1 MSDWMEEHDLDE
13 EADASPVV
21 RPYFITKGR
30 TRATVDFPIE
40 TLIVTSA
47 EGEKASSR
55 LGFEQAH
62 VIEVCRAARSVAEIA
77 SLVAIP
83 LGVARVILGDLA
95 EEGLIKVY
103 EPGSRDD
110 TALLRRLIDGI
121 RAL

>member
-1 MSDWMEEHDLDE
+1 MSEWFDE
-13 EADASPVV
+13 PEGDGDTSPVV

-30 TRATVDFPIE
+30 TRAKVSFPIE

-47 EGEKASSR
+47 EGERASGR
-55 LGFEQAH
+55 LSFEQAT
-62 VIEVCRAARSVAEIA
+62 VIELCTTARSVAEVA
-77 SLVAIP
+77 SLLAVP
-83 LGVARVILGDLA
+83 LGVARVLLGDMA

>member
-1 MSDWMEEHDLDE
+1 MTDWMEELDGE
-13 EADASPVV
+13 GSDASPVV

-30 TRATVDFPIE
+30 TRAKVNFPIE
-40 TLIVTSA
+40 TLIVTSDD
-47 EGEKASSR
+47 GEKASAR

-62 VIEVCRAARSVAEIA
+62 VIEVCRAARSVAEVA
-77 SLVAIP
+77 SLLSIP
-83 LGVARVILGDLA
+83 LGVARVVLGDMA
-95 EEGLIKVY
+95 EDGLIKVY